1 MAEHDDSN
9 ADAPAVVSI
18 RAAGLDDADELL
30 RVHRSAI
37 LELTQHVY
45 TPAEIRSWAARLEA
59 GGYIRGHGAA
69 GAKRFH
75 VALGDAGGVVGFYG
89 RIDAEVLALYV
100 DPAWARRG
108 VGTALLAHAER
119 AIAADGHAK
128 VKIGA
133 ALSGRDFYL
142 ARGYGVDAR
151 VDWETRGGLV
161 LEACDVSKVLDL
173 KSR

>member
-1 MAEHDDSN
+1 MGQHDDTN

-18 RAAGLDDADELL
+18 RAAGPDDADELL

-37 LELTQHVY
+37 LELTRHVY
-45 TPAEIRSWAARLEA
+45 TPAEIQSWAARLEA
-59 GGYIRGHGAA
+59 GGYIRAMEQRGEQ
-69 GAKRFH
+69 FH
-75 VALGDAGGVVGFYG
+75 VALGDTGGVIGFHG
-89 RIDAEVLALYV
+89 RIDAEVMALYV

-108 VGTALLAHAER
+108 VGTALLAHAEQ

-142 ARGYGVDAR
+142 ARGYEVDAR
-151 VDWETRGGLV
+151 VEWETRGGLV
-161 LEACDVSKVLDL
+161 LEAYDVSKVLDL
-173 KSR
+173 KSS

>member
-1 MAEHDDSN
+1 MDQHDDTN

-18 RAAGLDDADELL
+18 RAAGPDDADELL

-37 LELTQHVY
+37 LELTQHAY

-59 GGYIRGHGAA
+59 GGYIRAMEQRGE
-69 GAKRFH
+69 RFH
-75 VALGDAGGVVGFYG
+75 VALGAGGGVVGFYG
-89 RIDAEVLALYV
+89 RVDAEVMALYV